1 MKHTV
6 KDKVDTQHQL
16 LNTQL
21 SGALRAVDGDLQA
34 GAADRVERLARSLE
48 LHLTLEEEH
57 YFPELRAAQPGLADE
72 IDRLVKEHA
81 EFRRNM
87 REAIAKA
94 REGDAGGASTVLK
107 DFAAAFHQHEERD
120 HILNETEEPS

>member
-21 SGALRAVDGDLQA
+21 SGALRALDGDLQA

-57 YFPELRAAQPGLADE
+57 YFPERRAAQPDLADE
-72 IDRLVKEHA
+72 IDRLVKEHT
-81 EFRRNM
+81 EFRSNLSK
-87 REAIAKA
+87 AVAKV
-94 REGDAGGASTVLK
+94 REGDAGGASKILK
-107 DFAAAFHQHEERD
+107 AFAAAFYRHEERE
-120 HILNETEEPS
+120 HILDENSESG